1 MQPEC
6 DQSVPLFWKLPSSG
20 IFWPCVAAVAL
31 IGWATTGCE
40 QKVST
45 IDAPREQPFKSQQLE
60 VFRSAS
66 AEPAELVNQYARE
79 WEARQS
85 VATKVI
91 SGDAA
96 RFIGDVAIVTAAEL
110 PLLADS
116 GQLVTVPDSVAKSN
130 EHPYQWFGMLPSF
143 AGPIVSWGGV
153 EYGLPLMGEGNVL
166 VYRQEHFDK
175 ANLNPPAS
183 WEDYLAAAKALARP
197 DSPSLPPLPKRAVD
211 LEVEFYLIA
220 ASYDRQGLSQSDIV
234 NALKNIDA
242 ADQLLSFHYRLKTGE
257 TRINAPAFVEALRLL
272 RELQPYRAR
281 GEHNDPAAFF
291 ANGSASLA
299 IVSLRDVHRFQRPDS
314 PVRGKFGIAPV
325 PGSRYTLVPGNGGQ
339 VERVPTKG
347 SAVNRIPYIGSRT
360 LVGLVNK
367 ECANPTLAWEFLT
380 GFAQPDKFGA
390 EVIAA
395 GKWGAGPFRYLHIEE
410 RGRFLW
416 YGYDLPR
423 NETENLIVALKEQLQ
438 PNIVNPCYCLRLPN
452 EKAHAR
458 EFDAVIRAA
467 LADAKS
473 DPQNSMNDLAA
484 RWNALWKDVPDRQRK
499 SWVRMSYG
507 LPAE

>member
-1 MQPEC
+1 M
-6 DQSVPLFWKLPSSG
+6 
-20 IFWPCVAAVAL
+20 
-31 IGWATTGCE
+31 TGCE

-45 IDAPREQPFKSQQLE
+45 IDPPNEQPFKSQKLE
-60 VFRSAS
+60 VFRSVS
-66 AEPAELVNQYARE
+66 AEPTELVNQYARE

-85 VATKVI
+85 VATKVT

-96 RFIGDVAIVTAAEL
+96 RFSGDVAIVTAAEL
-110 PLLADS
+110 PLLADP
-116 GQLVTVPDSVAKSN
+116 GRLLTVPDSIARSN
-130 EHPYQWFGMLPSF
+130 EHPYQWYGMLPSF

-166 VYRQEHFDK
+166 VYRKDRVDETDK
-175 ANLNPPAS
+175 KVASWS
-183 WEDYLAAAKALARP
+183 WEDYLASAKALAKPGR
-197 DSPSLPPLPKRAVD
+197 PSLPPLPKRPVD
-211 LEVEFYLIA
+211 LDVEFYLIA
-220 ASYDRQGLSQSDIV
+220 ASYDRQGLSQGDIV
-234 NALKNIDA
+234 NALKDIDA
-242 ADQLLSFHYRLKTGE
+242 AEQVLSFHYRLKTGE
-257 TRINAPAFVEALRLL
+257 TRINAPAFVAALRLL
-272 RELQPYRAR
+272 RELQPYRSP
-281 GEHNDPAAFF
+281 GEHDDPAAFF

-299 IVSLRDVHRFQRPDS
+299 IVSLRDVHRFQRSDS
-314 PVRGKFGIAPV
+314 PVRGKLGIAPV
-325 PGSRYTLVPGNGGQ
+325 PGSRYTLVPGNEGK

-367 ECANPTLAWEFLT
+367 DCANPTLAWEFLT
-380 GFAQPDKFGA
+380 GFALPDKFGA
-390 EVIAA
+390 EVITA

-423 NETENLIVALKEQLQ
+423 DETENLIVALKEQLQ

-467 LADAKS
+467 LADAKN

-499 SWVRMSYG
+499 AWVRMSYG